1 MNLDWYYTFV
11 ILAKTLNYR
20 LASEEI
26 NLTIPSIHKQIKNL
40 EQHLNV
46 KLFETYKNQ
55 IILTEDGHTFLPIA
69 QSFIEQYES
78 GIKHIQLKKT
88 MFQSKLNVVVSSYIA
103 TFIMPKFLKSFFN
116 EHPSEKVCEGKI
128 VLIAPNKENNH
139 LLTEASLFEKYKIIS
154 DNHPEY
160 WSSLKNNILNIYE
173 KAQFLSINDVHTSI
187 KLIEMNQ
194 GISFLPLYITTNSD
208 YNISVINTKILQAP
222 ISFTYIYSKKESPE
236 ILVFIKSFKK
246 YIANEQL

>member
-1 MNLDWYYTFV
+1 
-11 ILAKTLNYR
+11 
-20 LASEEI
+20 
-26 NLTIPSIHKQIKNL
+26 
-40 EQHLNV
+40 
-46 KLFETYKNQ
+46 
-55 IILTEDGHTFLPIA
+55 
-69 QSFIEQYES
+69 
-78 GIKHIQLKKT
+78 
-88 MFQSKLNVVVSSYIA
+88 
-103 TFIMPKFLKSFFN
+103 
-116 EHPSEKVCEGKI
+116 
-128 VLIAPNKENNH
+128 
-139 LLTEASLFEKYKIIS
+139 
-154 DNHPEY
+154 Y